1 MPAALKGIRVLDMCI
16 VLAGPTCGRTLAEYG
31 ADVIKID
38 PEHRQPGLTPWL
50 EVGRGKRSICL
61 NITKP
66 AGLDA
71 FYRLVETSD
80 VVLEGFRKGV
90 ADRLGVGY
98 EQLKRRKPGLIYVSI
113 NAFGQQGPWAV
124 RPGFDQNAQAATGMQ
139 VRNGGRDGVPA
150 PPPYTFNDYGTGLMA
165 AYGVIM
171 ALLERERTGKGQ
183 RVETALSYTAS
194 TFSLPYMLW
203 ATIETRSKAPMPKVS
218 MRYRGSTSRRTPG
231 SYCPLRTSK
240 AGIGSLDWTL

>member
-1 MPAALKGIRVLDMCI
+1 MPAALRGIRVLDMCI

-113 NAFGQQGPWAV
+113 NAFGQQGPWAM

-150 PPPYTFNDYGTGLMA
+150 PPPYTFNDYGTGLVA
-165 AYGVIM
+165 AYGVVM
-171 ALLERERTGKGQ
+171 ALLERERTGEGQ
-183 RVETALSYTAS
+183 SVETALSYTAS
-194 TFSLPYMLW
+194 TFS
-203 ATIETRSKAPMPKVS
+203 
-218 MRYRGSTSRRTPG
+218 ST
-231 SYCPLRTSK
+231 
-240 AGIGSLDWTL
+240 